1 MRVNKDDLRIIQL
14 SELLENYN
22 LAQSDML
29 VLAIIQ
35 LSELLEN
42 YNEKSAHRWV
52 GNFSLQILTDLHPS
66 KTLHHTTVHIGGR
79 HDAVYYG
86 CLLADTSLAVGY
98 SMKPNN
104 LFHTHSTYS
113 FHDAEQGNRGL

>member
-1 MRVNKDDLRIIQL
+1 MSIIQL

-22 LAQSDML
+22 K
-29 VLAIIQ
+29 
-35 LSELLEN
+35 
-42 YNEKSAHRWV
+42 KSAHRWA

-66 KTLHHTTVHIGGR
+66 KTLHHTTVHTSSR
-79 HDAVYYG
+79 HNAVYYG
-86 CLLADTSLAVGY
+86 CFLANTSLAVGY

-113 FHDAEQGNRGL
+113 FHDAEQSNPTYGLTTSKWVTLFMR